1 MAILDEINE
10 LVGERSD
17 RVELANKINKFRKYK
32 GYTQQIFL
40 EFLLNQDPTLKIS
53 IRTIRDICSPNREQ
67 IVNGRKHLPPL
78 DPHILSRIAEII
90 NQHELATANLEGKQ
104 RPTFKKIEHDV
115 KDDHTIKISIKEHNE
130 RTRLI
135 GNLRHELMKVRTQA
149 IDFAFHTVE
158 ESQNTA
164 LKKKARLF
172 LKDFM
177 IIDREDFE

>member
-1 MAILDEINE
+1 MPILDQIDQ

-32 GYTQQIFL
+32 GYTQQNFL
-40 EFLLNQDPTLKIS
+40 GFLSGQDPTLRIS
-53 IRTIRDICSPNREQ
+53 IRTIRDICAPNREQ

-90 NQHELATANLEGKQ
+90 NQHELATAHLEGKQ
-104 RPTFKKIEHDV
+104 RPKFKKIEHDV
-115 KDDHTIKISIKEHNE
+115 EDDLTIKITIKEHNE
-130 RTRLI
+130 RTQLI
-135 GNLRHELMKVRTQA
+135 SNLRNELVKVRTQA
-149 IDFAFHTVE
+149 IDFAFHTIE
-158 ESQNTA
+158 ESQNA
-164 LKKKARLF
+164 SLKKKANLF